1 MMPVQELTKACQK
14 RNSMPKGGLN
24 NFLYKLE
31 FFLNTSKE
39 MFTLGY
45 DIVRMIVKRYTAKA
59 TKLDNFRACWID

>member
-1 MMPVQELTKACQK
+1 MIPVQELTKACQK

-39 MFTLGY
+39 MFTLGD
-45 DIVRMIVKRYTAKA
+45 DIVRMIIARYAYKA
-59 TKLDNFRACWID
+59 TKLDNFRTCCLD